1 MAEREYA
8 EIEQYDVGRSTFHAF
23 GRAWSVADFIGAI
36 TDADVGKRVYR
47 TSKHVVSVEN
57 AEQFKA
63 RLEVEARATL
73 TQPHADLL
81 KDREVKATKLCSRC
95 GFTEIAH
102 KMFKGGG
109 PLSLTINGKTLTA
122 CGEFQDSNSER
133 LARHVYDLLSSNRPP
148 TGALGVDLVRPP
160 NPAHGHA
167 VAVLFADG
175 KDVVVRFE
183 ESGGR

>member
-63 RLEVEARATL
+63 RL
-73 TQPHADLL
+73 
-81 KDREVKATKLCSRC
+81 ATKGQVPNNAAWLANLVYKALNLHR
-95 GFTEIAH
+95 A
-102 KMFKGGG
+102 
-109 PLSLTINGKTLTA
+109 
-122 CGEFQDSNSER
+122 EF
-133 LARHVYDLLSSNRPP
+133 
-148 TGALGVDLVRPP
+148 GAPDLVRPP

-175 KDVVVRFE
+175 RDVVIRFE
-183 ESGGR
+183 EQGGK

>member
-1 MAEREYA
+1 MAKQAPKGEVRLT
-8 EIEQYDVGRSTFHAF
+8 QPVSG
-23 GRAWSVADFIGAI
+23 FIGAI
-36 TDADVGKRVYR
+36 TDVDVGKRVYR
-47 TSKHVVSVEN
+47 MSDHVASVEN

-175 KDVVVRFE
+175 KDVVVRVE